1 MDNLLFAEPLIIA
14 ELAGYAPLAALVKSV
29 DGMTDFESVLQRS
42 QGLPALFVSYA
53 GEKITAT
60 YEDGKTHTV
69 QQRWGVVIAVS
80 TARDI
85 LAGKTVRDL
94 AGAIMAEVGN
104 CLAGTIL
111 QDGVSAL
118 EQIDSPAPV
127 YKTKQA
133 YFFMI
138 FGLNMARSYQR

>member
-1 MDNLLFAEPLIIA
+1 MSNLLFAEPLIIA
-14 ELAGYAPLAALVKSV
+14 QLQNYAPVTALVSAV
-29 DGMTDFESVLQRS
+29 DSMTDFDSVLQRAQLQS
-42 QGLPALFVSYA
+42 ALFVGYA

-60 YEDGKTHTV
+60 YEDGKTQMV
-69 QQRWGVVIAVS
+69 QQRWGVVVLVS
-80 TARDI
+80 TAKD
-85 LAGKTVRDL
+85 LLGGKTVREK

-127 YKTKQA
+127 YKAGKA
-133 YFFMI
+133 FFFMM
-138 FGLNMARSYQR
+138 FGLNMARNFTR